1 MGGQISVFGPPVR
14 IPPITRPFVAAPL
27 VVSATGANADRKWR
41 GRIDDELPE
50 EVIAHMKLRYLGV
63 FGAALMLAAA
73 CSTGGGTTTPA
84 PTSGAATPGATT
96 SGTTAPEPTTGGG
109 GDITAVKI
117 GVDLPLSGGEVANG
131 QPTLQGVEL
140 AVKEWNEGDHAYTV
154 ELNVQD
160 DALNGVHDPQ
170 TGANNANTLTADEQV
185 VGMVGPFNSNV
196 ARAIIPITNEFG
208 LAQCS
213 PANTA
218 IDLTKEGSEEHRP
231 VNPDVRNYFRV
242 ATPDDVQGPAGAQYA
257 YNDLGARAALVID
270 DTEAFGVG
278 VANSFSDEFEAL
290 GGTIVQRQS
299 NDFEVNQSFAGIL
312 DGVPGE
318 FDVVYFGGTQ
328 VTGGGQLRRDMG
340 GADLLDIPFVGPD
353 GTTDLGAGGAEGT
366 MITLAGV
373 ENSDNVHGTV
383 AGANALEMEAATD
396 FNAAY
401 EAEFGTGPGAYSALA
416 YMCTQIL
423 LQAIDSNIGSAA
435 DLAALREAVRASV
448 FAGDEW
454 DTILG
459 PIQFDDNGDSSQK
472 WISFYKVDVT
482 LNEGAGGWV
491 FVRQQDFSLEEP
503 APGGSPGAESPG
515 AESPGA
521 ESPGAESPGAESP
534 AASMTP

>member
-1 MGGQISVFGPPVR
+1 
-14 IPPITRPFVAAPL
+14 
-27 VVSATGANADRKWR
+27 
-41 GRIDDELPE
+41 
-50 EVIAHMKLRYLGV
+50 MKLRYLGT
-63 FGAALMLAAA
+63 FAATMLFVAAA
-73 CSTGGGTTTPA
+73 CGGGTATPKPATQA
-84 PTSGAATPGATT
+84 PASAATGTAKPATAAPSTAPASQAAGSQAPGSQAPGSQAPGSEAPGSEAPGSEAPASGPPASGAAVP
-96 SGTTAPEPTTGGG
+96 
-109 GDITAVKI
+109 IYKI

-131 QPTLQGVEL
+131 QPTLNGILQ
-140 AVKEWNEGDHAYTV
+140 AVTEWNAEHSTEYIIQT
-154 ELNVQD
+154 NVQD

-170 TGANNANTLTADEQV
+170 TGANNANTLTADPQV

-196 ARAIIPITNEFG
+196 ARAEIPITNEFG

-218 IDLTKEGSEEHRP
+218 VDLTKEGSEVHRP
-231 VNPDVRNYFRV
+231 IHPDERNYFRV

-278 VANSFSDEFEAL
+278 VANSFSDEFENL

-299 NDFEVNQSFAGIL
+299 NDFKVNQSFAGIL

-340 GADLLDIPFVGPD
+340 GASLLDIPFMGPD
-353 GTTDLGAGGAEGT
+353 GTTDLGAGGATGT

-383 AGANALEMEAATD
+383 AGANALEMEAASD

-401 EAEFGTGPGAYSALA
+401 ETAFGRGPGAYSALA

-423 LQAIDSNIGSAA
+423 LQALDASIDSAA
-435 DLAALREAVRASV
+435 GDPAALREAVRTAV
-448 FAGDEW
+448 FAGNEW

-459 PIQFDDNGDSSQK
+459 PITFDANGDSSQK
-472 WISFYKVDVT
+472 WISFYKVDPAA
-482 LNEGAGGWV
+482 EDGKGGWV
-491 FVRQQDFSLEEP
+491 FVRQQDFSVP
-503 APGGSPGAESPG
+503 AE
-515 AESPGA
+515 
-521 ESPGAESPGAESP
+521 
-534 AASMTP
+534 